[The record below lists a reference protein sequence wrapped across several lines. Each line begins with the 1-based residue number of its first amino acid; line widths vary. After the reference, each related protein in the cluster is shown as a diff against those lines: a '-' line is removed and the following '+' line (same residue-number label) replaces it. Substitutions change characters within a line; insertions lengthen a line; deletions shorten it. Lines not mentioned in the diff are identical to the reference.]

1 MFQVFTFY
9 IWADG
14 AACKGN
20 WNMSAK
26 PIKERA
32 TNPAA
37 ILNQP
42 VTGLNVSDMLFAFVF
57 VRVFVYIKV
66 LCDLNEKNTKQSRD
80 QGGAA
85 GGRIAPPLAPPLAPS
100 TRHY

>member
-1 MFQVFTFY
+1 MFQVFKFSIGT
-9 IWADG
+9 DG
-14 AACKGN
+14 AARKELKYVN
-20 WNMSAK
+20 
-26 PIKERA
+26 ERA

-42 VTGLNVSDMLFAFVF
+42 VAALNVSDVLFAFVF

-66 LCDLNEKNTKQSRD
+66 LCDLNEKNKKQSRD

-85 GGRIAPPLAPPLAPS
+85 GGCTAPLPAPPPAPS